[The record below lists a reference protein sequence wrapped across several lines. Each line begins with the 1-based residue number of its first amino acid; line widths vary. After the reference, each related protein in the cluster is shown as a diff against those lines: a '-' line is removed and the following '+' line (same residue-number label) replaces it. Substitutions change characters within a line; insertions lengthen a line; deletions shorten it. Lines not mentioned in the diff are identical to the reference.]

1 MSDLSLRQMREQLTT
16 TPNSSSS
23 QRLTRSSSS
32 NSGNRSSRSGS
43 LVPQQL
49 FSNSLSAR
57 DSSSS
62 NGAAAT
68 NIAPPAGP
76 LTSGL
81 VTRPSTSQSLLM
93 RYAPA
98 TNNTSPGGAGGLSN
112 SYSVSSA
119 AAAGL
124 NIYRSTRSALQSKE
138 QRPAGMS
145 HSNSVSS
152 QSSASREAA
161 LGALL
166 NGSIASL
173 RATLHTD
180 KVSSR
185 PKVQP
190 AGVVSQ
196 SSDFIEAGWRTPISS
211 GSLSSSTSRPGT
223 GVARVLAPNGQP
235 RKVPVA
241 ALAAM
246 MPPPAAAVSGKLQT
260 PGTPQQLSGN
270 VGRLSA
276 YYSTN

>member
-16 TPNSSSS
+16 TPNSSNS

-93 RYAPA
+93 RYSPA
-98 TNNTSPGGAGGLSN
+98 TNNISPAGAGGISN
-112 SYSVSSA
+112 SYSTSSA
-119 AAAGL
+119 AAGL
-124 NIYRSTRSALQSKE
+124 SVYRSTRSALQSKE

-145 HSNSVSS
+145 NSNSVSS

-246 MPPPAAAVSGKLQT
+246 MPPPAAAVAGKLQT
-260 PGTPQQLSGN
+260 PGTPQQLGGN